1 MWFLASKTKEFLFLF
16 FVGYDIKKKT
26 DFASSIILMFSLKIL
41 FLFFVVSNGKQ
52 HKLKAPL
59 IKRPN
64 IIFVMADDLGYAD
77 LDWKDRR

>member
-1 MWFLASKTKEFLFLF
+1 MTF
-16 FVGYDIKKKT
+16 
-26 DFASSIILMFSLKIL
+26 MFSLKIL
-41 FLFFVVSNGKQ
+41 LVFFVFSNGKQ
-52 HKLKAPL
+52 HRLKSPL